1 MRNSTSIHIIVY
13 ISSPIVYILPEKPN
27 RIKKEEKKDK
37 EEYANRKKD
46 PAAEEVEGK
55 LRVKITESKM
65 TPQMKYKHPK
75 TASQEIGW
83 MNSDVCDVYIRSLI
97 VHFKTT
103 I

>member
-1 MRNSTSIHIIVY
+1 MSYS
-13 ISSPIVYILPEKPN
+13 VYILPEKPN
-27 RIKKEEKKDK
+27 RIKKDEKKDK
-37 EEYANRKKD
+37 EEDAKKKKD
-46 PAAEEVEGK
+46 PAAEEVEER

-83 MNSDVCDVYIRSLI
+83 MNSEVFGFYVRNLI
-97 VHFKTT
+97 VNFRTT